1 MPGAAQGD
9 GQRGAPGAGAD
20 DAEGGYAGPPAGVR
34 FTATEMRTPLP
45 R

>member
-1 MPGAAQGD
+1 MAGAAQRD
-9 GQRGAPGAGAD
+9 GQRRTPGAGAY
-20 DAEGGYAGPPAGVR
+20 DAEGDYPGPGAGVR